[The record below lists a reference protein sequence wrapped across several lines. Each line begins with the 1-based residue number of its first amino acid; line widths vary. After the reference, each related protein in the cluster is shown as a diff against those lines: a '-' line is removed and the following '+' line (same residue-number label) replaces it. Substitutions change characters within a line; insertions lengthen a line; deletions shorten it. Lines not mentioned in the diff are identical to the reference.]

1 MQERSI
7 SKSTLGLIAIAAGV
21 AVVLAI
27 AYMPLFQRPAQQDLP
42 PTAPLQSG
50 ARAKTEAVVGEEVVF
65 TGQAG
70 FGRKPYQFE
79 WLFPDGTTVRTQN
92 ATHIFTNPGDYTVL
106 LRVSDSA
113 GYERSNTL
121 PIRILPDSE

>member
-1 MQERSI
+1 M
-7 SKSTLGLIAIAAGV
+7 AIGV

-27 AYMPLFQRPAQQDLP
+27 AYMPLFQRPAEQELP

-79 WLFPDGTTVRTQN
+79 WAFPDGAIIRTQN
-92 ATHIFTNPGDYTVL
+92 ATHIFTNPGNYTVL
-106 LRVSDSA
+106 LRVTDSE
-113 GYERSNTL
+113 GSERTNTL
-121 PIRILPDSE
+121 PIRIVPAG